1 MKVETE
7 MTADDCVK
15 VTVECDNMRATGWV
29 SSFHLIDPKVAQ
41 LKDMITRAAAEA
53 LVESAAA

>member
-1 MKVETE
+1 
-7 MTADDCVK
+7 MTADDCVR
-15 VTVECDNMRATGWV
+15 VTVEIDNMRATGWV

>member
-15 VTVECDNMRATGWV
+15 VTVVCDNMRATGWV
-29 SSFHLIDPKVAQ
+29 SSFHLVDPKVAQ
-41 LKDMITRAAAEA
+41 LKEMITRAATEA
-53 LVESAAA
+53 VLDAAA